1 MDQFEE
7 TFTLC
12 RDENERSA
20 FIERLLSIA
29 RDKSAKTTV
38 VIALRADFYSHCA
51 QYPLLRAAVAAE
63 QEYIGQMT
71 TEELRRAIEEP
82 ARRGG
87 WEFEPGLVDILLSD
101 IGADGMGQPEPGALP
116 LLSHAL
122 LATWERRRGRTF
134 TLDGY
139 HASGGVRGAIA
150 ETAESV
156 FTDQLNQAQQDLA
169 RDIFLRLTELGEGT
183 EDTRRR
189 ASLNELAH
197 QSEEAVQLRAV
208 LNTLA
213 EARLITLNEDTAE
226 VAHEALI
233 REWQRLHEWL
243 SQDREGLLLHRHL
256 TDAALEWEAR
266 RQDAAELYRGA
277 RLAQTREW
285 ASANEERLNALE
297 RAFIAASIEQE
308 QHDALEREA
317 QRQRELK
324 SAKELA
330 ETQSRAAKQLR
341 RRAFFFPVLCAHHCA
356 GCPGSFLRKPG

>member
-1 MDQFEE
+1 MLAANYNPSGAKNGQNHLVLVDQFEE

-29 RDKSAKTTV
+29 RDKPAKTTV

-71 TEELRRAIEEP
+71 QAELRRAIEEP
-82 ARRGG
+82 AKRGG

-156 FTDQLNQAQQDLA
+156 FTDQLNQAQQDSAHGHLFAPDRIGRRHRRYPPA
-169 RDIFLRLTELGEGT
+169 R
-183 EDTRRR
+183 
-189 ASLNELAH
+189 
-197 QSEEAVQLRAV
+197 V
-208 LNTLA
+208 
-213 EARLITLNEDTAE
+213 
-226 VAHEALI
+226 
-233 REWQRLHEWL
+233 
-243 SQDREGLLLHRHL
+243 
-256 TDAALEWEAR
+256 
-266 RQDAAELYRGA
+266 
-277 RLAQTREW
+277 
-285 ASANEERLNALE
+285 
-297 RAFIAASIEQE
+297 IE
-308 QHDALEREA
+308 
-317 QRQRELK
+317 
-324 SAKELA
+324 
-330 ETQSRAAKQLR
+330 
-341 RRAFFFPVLCAHHCA
+341 
-356 GCPGSFLRKPG
+356 